1 MMESYSKVFKAS
13 RLSIMEEVR
22 VISKPPNPIPMN
34 LQGNE
39 MNADAY
45 HEADEVTGTNP
56 QQMLLEAKAEGQ
68 LLIENA
74 EQTARKL
81 ETDATEKINQWWD
94 ENEKK
99 LADLSLEAKQQG
111 FKEGLELG
119 KQEAYVQC
127 QQEYQGKFEQIQ
139 QLLEQAYQQKETIIA
154 EAEPFLLELSTV
166 IATQIVKQELE
177 SYPDKFMELI
187 KQHIL
192 RFKEK
197 EFITVCVHPDD
208 FDFIESQRA
217 HLVAVVN
224 GETEIKVIPDHT
236 VTPKGCII
244 RTAYGSVD
252 ARIDT
257 QIEEIK
263 KVILEARREPERAII
278 S

>member
-1 MMESYSKVFKAS
+1 M
-13 RLSIMEEVR
+13 MEEVK
-22 VISKPPNPIPMN
+22 VISKPSNPMQMN
-34 LQGNE
+34 LQGNALNE
-39 MNADAY
+39 EASPL
-45 HEADEVTGTNP
+45 ADEVTRTNS

-74 EQTARKL
+74 EQMARKL
-81 ETDATEKINQWWD
+81 ETAAAEKIKQWWE

-99 LADLSLEAKQQG
+99 LADMTLEAKQQG
-111 FKEGLELG
+111 FMEGMELG
-119 KQEAYVQC
+119 KQEAKVQC
-127 QQEYQGKFEQIQ
+127 QQEYQEKFEQIQ
-139 QLLEQAYQQKETIIA
+139 QLLEQAYLQKETIIA

-177 SYPDKFMELI
+177 SDPDKFVELI

-208 FDFIESQRA
+208 FNFIESQRA

-263 KVILEARREPERAII
+263 KVILEVRREPERATI